1 MSAREPLWFCHEVG
15 LSCQTPRQI
24 QLTSITVS
32 CRDAATDDTRPY
44 MRLCRGSF
52 VERLENP
59 SDDPRDFHNRAP
71 NVFDM
76 PNDLPGAFEGLF
88 RSGLS
93 PLALIKHR
101 PYSSPLGPRRS
112 SDNFAT
118 HSSPPRSPSP
128 PTRRAQDN
136 STSTGL
142 HFEFHSGPG
151 GGTTRTFIL
160 GGPDT
165 LGRSQPQPDRPV
177 PTIFEFLRRESENTN
192 NMRTP
197 GDINGPLMAQ
207 YLLALFGREPH
218 GNGDPFAEL
227 LGMPASARWGDY
239 VFNQEGWSLDQ
250 ILTQLAE
257 NSTAGRPAPATEEI
271 INNLPKQVLTEGSPL
286 LEGDCAVCKESF
298 KLDAEDPDELLV
310 ITLPCKHPFHE
321 SCILPWL
328 KSSGTCPVC
337 RFALVPQPQQHSPG
351 GPSGGS
357 SSSSRANPSS
367 GSGPRSPGN
376 SSRRG
381 GGGGGGGFFHALF
394 GGGAGTSGGSSDAYS
409 TQSRNL
415 GRGRRNVHPEVVS
428 RSTPSFPG
436 QWIEDID

>member
-1 MSAREPLWFCHEVG
+1 MSAREPLWYCHECHAEMRP
-15 LSCQTPRQI
+15 LMTPDP
-24 QLTSITVS
+24 TCAS
-32 CRDAATDDTRPY
+32 
-44 MRLCRGSF
+44 CRGSF

-59 SDDPRDFHNRAP
+59 SDDPRDFQNRAP

-88 RSGLS
+88 RSG
-93 PLALIKHR
+93 P
-101 PYSSPLGPRRS
+101 
-112 SDNFAT
+112 DNFAT

-177 PTIFEFLRRESENTN
+177 PTIFEFLRRESENAN
-192 NMRTP
+192 NSRTP

-207 YLLALFGREPH
+207 YLLALFGREPRGH
-218 GNGDPFAEL
+218 GDPFAEL
-227 LGMPASARWGDY
+227 LGMPPTARWGDY

-298 KLDAEDPDELLV
+298 KLDAEDPDELV
-310 ITLPCKHPFHE
+310 IITLPCKHPFHE

-367 GSGPRSPGN
+367 GSRPRSPGN
-376 SSRRG
+376 SNRRG
-381 GGGGGGGFFHALF
+381 SGGGGFFHSLF
-394 GGGAGTSGGSSDAYS
+394 GGGAGTSGGSSDTFS

-415 GRGRRNVHPEVVS
+415 GSGRRNVHPEVVS
-428 RSTPSFPG
+428 RNTPSFPG
-436 QWIEDID
+436 QWMEDID